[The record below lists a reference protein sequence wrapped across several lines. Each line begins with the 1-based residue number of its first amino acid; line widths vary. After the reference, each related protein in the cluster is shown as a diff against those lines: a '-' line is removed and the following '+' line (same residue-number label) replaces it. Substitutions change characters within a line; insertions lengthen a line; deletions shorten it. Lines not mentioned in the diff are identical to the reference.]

1 MTHVREHDDL
11 PRHWPFIERVHFMA
25 AAYGQRRFIYTSLL
39 LSRNMFLAEY
49 LLRVQMAHVTVKL
62 CVNAA
67 LEREGGRGS
76 NAIFTCI

>member
-11 PRHWPFIERVHFMA
+11 PRHWPFIEMA
-25 AAYGQRRFIYTSLL
+25 AAYGLRRFIYTSLL

-67 LEREGGRGS
+67 QEREGEGS